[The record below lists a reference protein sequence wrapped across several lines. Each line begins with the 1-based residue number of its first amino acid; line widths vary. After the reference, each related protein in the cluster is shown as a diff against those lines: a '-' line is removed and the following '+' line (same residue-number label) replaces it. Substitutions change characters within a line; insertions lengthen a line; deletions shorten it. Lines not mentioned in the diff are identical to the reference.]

1 MSDYKPY
8 ESKVD
13 CKIHIN
19 ECWGETLNLTV
30 YEVEDWLDAIEFVFH
45 DTRLNSQQKLQRIVD
60 LITKE

>member
-1 MSDYKPY
+1 MSDYKTY

-19 ECWGETLNLTV
+19 ECCGETLNLTV
-30 YEVEDWLDAIEFVFH
+30 YEVEDWLDAIESVFNNSE
-45 DTRLNSQQKLQRIVD
+45 LNSQQKLQRIVD

>member
-1 MSDYKPY
+1 MGGYKTY
-8 ESKVD
+8 ESKTD

-30 YEVEDWLDAIEFVFH
+30 YEVEDWLDAIENVFYH
-45 DTRLNSQQKLQRIVD
+45 SELSGQQKLQRIVD